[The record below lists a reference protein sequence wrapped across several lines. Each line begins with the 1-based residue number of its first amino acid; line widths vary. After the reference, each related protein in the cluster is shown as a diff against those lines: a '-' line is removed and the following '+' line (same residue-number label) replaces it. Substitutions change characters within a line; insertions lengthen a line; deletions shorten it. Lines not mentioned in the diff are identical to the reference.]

1 MIATS
6 TALTPGRRDTAVLI
20 LVAQD
25 AQSMPETVH
34 SQIVPP
40 LAVVFRDI
48 TIALILPPP
57 TGTASYVGLKA

>member
-1 MIATS
+1 
-6 TALTPGRRDTAVLI
+6 

-34 SQIVPP
+34 SQTVPP

-48 TIALILPPP
+48 MIALILPPP